1 MWVRSEHSCSS
12 RQLYDSILLQ
22 MSELISKS
30 TLTNLFRT
38 SVGYHR
44 RRLREIFRV
53 HYNPYKTHVVWTKD
67 LPEKVVNDLR
77 LHLSWDLG
85 VRTFQWSKEAVGTR
99 ILYRFQ
105 ELGILLFLKHVIIN
119 DVTK

>member
-1 MWVRSEHSCSS
+1 
-12 RQLYDSILLQ
+12 
-22 MSELISKS
+22 MSDLISKS

-38 SVGYHR
+38 SVVYHR
-44 RRLREIFRV
+44 RRLREMFRA
-53 HYNPYKTHVVWTKD
+53 HYNPNKTHVVWTKD
-67 LPEKVVNDLR
+67 LPEKVINDLR